1 MRRPE
6 VRPADA
12 LRAHAGRGELTMG
25 PDIPDAPDV
34 PDVPDAADAADA
46 PDTAAPDAAPRPGQ
60 EDGAMAPA
68 RPPLRSGADIQQ
80 DRDEDSMVMSPA
92 AARRPWPADAGE
104 PTGPPAAPGA
114 VVPAAPHGPATPGR
128 PDLIAGSA
136 PEPVTPG
143 PPGGVLDL
151 AALAAVERRLR
162 ATATAA
168 VEDGVRSGRRS
179 PAAARSERAGV
190 AAASSIATVLWF
202 DSLRAEDRVS
212 VTPRAAALVHA
223 VHHVLEDARVAGDPI
238 GGPAA
243 GDPPAGWLRPDGAP
257 PLADSR
263 PLRVLGAG
271 NVGPSGTVWAAL
283 ARRYAGERFDRTPR
297 GRQICLIDY
306 AELRDPAVWETIADE
321 RAAHLGELLWV
332 VMVTGTS
339 VSAATGG
346 PGGIG
351 GPGRAARLFEAAGWQ
366 VLTVR
371 YGRRLEALFR
381 APGGHALRSRLD
393 LLTPAEFRDLLHA
406 RGADLRR
413 RLAGPGT
420 AGAGISRL
428 LDTLTDEQILACL
441 GDLGGHDIPLLI
453 DAFDEVAADRP
464 TVLFAY
470 TGDRLAPEDG
480 PYPAADTSRRDPPA
494 PAAAQLAS
502 RNLASRNGA
511 GAATDVDGA
520 VVALSQDPAARR
532 LARHVARYLDRAPV
546 PLRSPAPVPAHA
558 AARRFPERI
567 STQEAFGDL
576 LRDLP
581 RLAPQAAA
589 AVVTISTRAAD
600 PVLAG
605 WLAAAGEP
613 SGGGTASPGST
624 TDPASRAEP
633 AIIDAVGGVG
643 GGVGGATDLMRPGGA
658 DDGEGDAPAGR
669 HVAGGLSA
677 AAFGGVLGSLG
688 VAWSRQGLPLLPIG
702 VADEVSAGRVLP
714 GWLAAGS
721 ADARSVLAVADTGL
735 DPITRALAWNGGDGA
750 PAGIATTWVPA
761 FAHDLAWCLLAG
773 LGRLARLDGASSL
786 IQLSARPVD
795 QRLAELPV
803 DADGWRRRRA
813 LVLAGGYRLHE
824 GGPAAAITL
833 VGVGP
838 VMPEV
843 LRAAAELRSGL
854 GHEVT
859 VVCLTSPG
867 AVFQALQARRGLAE
881 GSDAL
886 LAELFPADR
895 RCPMVTVVDGDPRAL
910 SFLAGVHGDPI
921 STLGSATPPPDAA
934 GAAVRPGT
942 VPVTVDVIVGTALD
956 LLDETATAG

>member
-1 MRRPE
+1 MRRPDI
-6 VRPADA
+6 RPADA
-12 LRAHAGRGELTMG
+12 LWGHAGRGELTMG
-25 PDIPDAPDV
+25 PAGPDIPETPGATTPGSTT
-34 PDVPDAADAADA
+34 PDA
-46 PDTAAPDAAPRPGQ
+46 TTPDATARPDR
-60 EDGAMAPA
+60 EDSAVSLS
-68 RPPLRSGADIQQ
+68 RPPLRSGSDIHR
-80 DRDEDSMVMSPA
+80 DRDEDSMVTSPGA
-92 AARRPWPADAGE
+92 VRSPWPAEAEAEAGL
-104 PTGPPAAPGA
+104 PA
-114 VVPAAPHGPATPGR
+114 VVAAAAPAAPHGSGV
-128 PDLIAGSA
+128 IVGGV

-151 AALAAVERRLR
+151 AALAAVESRLR
-162 ATATAA
+162 AAATAA
-168 VEDGVRSGRRS
+168 IEVGARGGRRS
-179 PAAARSERAGV
+179 PAAARGERAGV

-212 VTPRAAALVHA
+212 VTPRAGALVHA
-223 VHHVLEDARVAGDPI
+223 VHQVLEDARVADDPV
-238 GGPAA
+238 GEPAA
-243 GDPPAGWLRPDGAP
+243 GGPPTNWPRPDTAPPPADA
-257 PLADSR
+257 R

-271 NVGPSGTVWAAL
+271 SVGPSGTVWAAL

-321 RAAHLGELLWV
+321 RATHLGELLWV
-332 VMVTGTS
+332 VMVTGS
-339 VSAATGG
+339 GVSAAAGG

-351 GPGRAARLFEAAGWQ
+351 GPARASRLFEAAGWQ

-393 LLTPAEFRDLLHA
+393 LLTPAEFQDLLHT
-406 RGADLRR
+406 RGTDLRR

-420 AGAGISRL
+420 TGAGVSRL

-441 GDLGGHDIPLLI
+441 GDLGGHDIALLI

-470 TGDRLAPEDG
+470 TSDRLAPADG
-480 PYPAADTSRRDPPA
+480 ADPT
-494 PAAAQLAS
+494 AAAS
-502 RNLASRNGA
+502 HGGGSI
-511 GAATDVDGA
+511 A
-520 VVALSQDPAARR
+520 VLPPIEGARR
-532 LARHVARYLDRAPV
+532 LTSHVARYLDHVPV
-546 PLRSPAPVPAHA
+546 PLRTPAQVPAHA
-558 AARRFPERI
+558 GRRFPEWI

-605 WLAAAGEP
+605 WLAAAK
-613 SGGGTASPGST
+613 
-624 TDPASRAEP
+624 
-633 AIIDAVGGVG
+633 
-643 GGVGGATDLMRPGGA
+643 
-658 DDGEGDAPAGR
+658 APAGR

-677 AAFGGVLGSLG
+677 TAFGGVLGSLG

-714 GWLAAGS
+714 GWFAAGS
-721 ADARSVLAVADTGL
+721 GDARSVLAVADTGL
-735 DPITRALAWNGGDGA
+735 DPVTRALAWNGGDGA

-824 GGPAAAITL
+824 GGPGAAITL

-843 LRAAAELRSGL
+843 LRAAAELRAGL
-854 GHEVT
+854 GHEVS

-867 AVFQALQARRGLAE
+867 AVFGALQARRGLAD

-886 LAELFPADR
+886 LAELFPANR
-895 RCPMVTVVDGDPRAL
+895 RCPMVTVVDGDPRTL

-921 STLGSATPPPDAA
+921 STLGSAAPPPA
-934 GAAVRPGT
+934 AAVTAAARAEA

-956 LLDETATAG
+956 LLDEAAAAG

>member
-1 MRRPE
+1 
-6 VRPADA
+6 
-12 LRAHAGRGELTMG
+12 
-25 PDIPDAPDV
+25 
-34 PDVPDAADAADA
+34 
-46 PDTAAPDAAPRPGQ
+46 
-60 EDGAMAPA
+60 
-68 RPPLRSGADIQQ
+68 RPPRGSGSDIHR
-80 DRDEDSMVMSPA
+80 DRDEDSMVTSPGA
-92 AARRPWPADAGE
+92 VRSPWPAEAE
-104 PTGPPAAPGA
+104 APAGPPAVVTAAAPT
-114 VVPAAPHGPATPGR
+114 APHGSGV
-128 PDLIAGSA
+128 IVGGV

-151 AALAAVERRLR
+151 AALAAVESRLR
-162 ATATAA
+162 AAATAA
-168 VEDGVRSGRRS
+168 IEVGVRGGRRS
-179 PAAARSERAGV
+179 PAAARGERAGV

-212 VTPRAAALVHA
+212 VTPRAGALVHA
-223 VHHVLEDARVAGDPI
+223 VHQVLEDARVADDPV
-238 GGPAA
+238 GGPT
-243 GDPPAGWLRPDGAP
+243 GGAP
-257 PLADSR
+257 PTDWPRPDTAPPPADAP

-271 NVGPSGTVWAAL
+271 SVGPSGTVWAAL

-332 VMVTGTS
+332 VMVTGS
-339 VSAATGG
+339 GVSAATGG

-351 GPGRAARLFEAAGWQ
+351 GPARASRLFEAAGWQ

-393 LLTPAEFRDLLHA
+393 LLTPAEFQDLLHT
-406 RGADLRR
+406 RGTDLRR

-420 AGAGISRL
+420 TGAGVSRL

-441 GDLGGHDIPLLI
+441 GDLGGHDIALLI

-470 TGDRLAPEDG
+470 TSDRLAPGDG
-480 PYPAADTSRRDPPA
+480 AGPAADADRRDPPA
-494 PAAAQLAS
+494 PAAAQIATPD
-502 RNLASRNGA
+502 
-511 GAATDVDGA
+511 GAAAAAHGGGSIVVLPPLDG
-520 VVALSQDPAARR
+520 ARR
-532 LARHVARYLDRAPV
+532 LTSHVARYLDHAPV
-546 PLRSPAPVPAHA
+546 PLRTPAQVPAH

-567 STQEAFGDL
+567 STQEAFGEL

-605 WLAAAGEP
+605 WLAAAEP
-613 SGGGTASPGST
+613 TATNG
-624 TDPASRAEP
+624 
-633 AIIDAVGGVG
+633 AVGVGG
-643 GGVGGATDLMRPGGA
+643 GGVGGANDAAGARGPSATVGLVRSVGGGGGRGD
-658 DDGEGDAPAGR
+658 DDGDGEAPAGR

-721 ADARSVLAVADTGL
+721 GDARSMLAVADTGL
-735 DPITRALAWNGGDGA
+735 DPVTRALAWNGGDGA

-773 LGRLARLDGASSL
+773 LGQLARLDGASSL
-786 IQLSARPVD
+786 IQLSARPMD

-824 GGPAAAITL
+824 GGPGAAITL

-843 LRAAAELRSGL
+843 LRAAAELRAGL
-854 GHEVT
+854 GREVS

-867 AVFQALQARRGLAE
+867 AVFGALQARRGLAD

-886 LAELFPADR
+886 LAELFPANR

-921 STLGSATPPPDAA
+921 STLGSAAPPPAA
-934 GAAVRPGT
+934 APAAAARAEA

-956 LLDETATAG
+956 LLDEAAAAG